1 MSRLLPDPD
10 VAGAWMVRVGDAD
23 QSWIDPDDPTR
34 LEFDYM
40 QRIAD
45 HLDVHRPAGE
55 RMRVIHLG
63 GAGMLTRYAIS
74 MIPRTPSPTRSSF
87 TVSVA
92 PDLRRTIPRPLSSS
106 GTSQS
111 TTPTCLVWS
120 TSWSI
125 PLSVVARRTL
135 RSRGGWPIIR
145 TGCTIG
151 WPEGWG
157 LDEPTSARP
166 GRGGSVDGA
175 RR

>member
-1 MSRLLPDPD
+1 RRPSLIRRCRCTGCRTLPSRPRRRRRCWPSSRKPPRQGITSRSL
-10 VAGAWMVRVGDAD
+10 
-23 QSWIDPDDPTR
+23 S
-34 LEFDYM
+34 
-40 QRIAD
+40 
-45 HLDVHRPAGE
+45 
-55 RMRVIHLG
+55 G
-63 GAGMLTRYAIS
+63 GRTGLMMLTRYAIS